1 MFSNKPSVNILTSL
15 LVAHGVKHAV
25 VCPGSR
31 NAPIVHNLNECP
43 DITCYPI
50 TDERSAGFFAL
61 GIAQATDEPV
71 VVGVTSG
78 TALLNLA
85 PAVAEAHYQHQSLIV
100 VSADRP
106 TEWIDQLDGQT
117 LQQPG
122 ALAPWVKKTITLPD
136 LPPLP
141 SLLSPPS
148 SIVSPLSSF
157 LSPLHWHCNRLVN
170 EALIEA
176 TDDTHPCVHINVP
189 LSEPLFDF
197 SVETLPEE
205 RVIRRYAPATDYSC
219 LPQQLLDDL
228 QLAERPLIVFGQL
241 SPRRFHYEGIDH
253 LFSHIIVLHEAL
265 APFTSVSLFDEVLS
279 DKRLM
284 LSDSTSTAEQK
295 ALNTQHS
302 TFNIYPDFILY
313 VGDAIV
319 SKRLKHFLRE
329 AKDARTW
336 RISLTGEVEDTF
348 QNLRGI
354 IVGDAEAIL
363 QALDSK
369 FSSLAPHLSPHA
381 AHYRR
386 QWLHLLSDARQQL
399 DNAPLTFSEEGA
411 VRLLE
416 QQLSSLPSHPS
427 VHYAN
432 STAVRLAN
440 RYAKGHPVWCNRGTN
455 GIEGSLS
462 TATGFAAGLLSV
474 ECVLLSDVTRHSTLN
489 AQHPIVFC
497 VIGDLSFFYDQN
509 ALWNT
514 LLPTLNL
521 RILLLNNG
529 HGAIFDHLPNLSQS
543 AAHPTLVAG
552 THHTTAEG
560 ICLQC
565 GVSRQVAT
573 DIEQLQKG
581 ILWLADAEARGPRL
595 LEIMLAQ

>member
-1 MFSNKPSVNILTSL
+1 MYSDKNSVNILTSL

-43 DITCYPI
+43 DITCYPV

-71 VVGVTSG
+71 VVCVTSG
-78 TALLNLA
+78 TALLNLT

-100 VSADRP
+100 ISADRP

-122 ALAPWVKKTITLPD
+122 ALEPWVKKTFSLPD
-136 LPPLP
+136 LS
-141 SLLSPPS
+141 SLASHLT
-148 SIVSPLSSF
+148 
-157 LSPLHWHCNRLVN
+157 PLHWHCNRLVN

-189 LSEPLFDF
+189 ISEPLFDF
-197 SVETLPEE
+197 TTEKLPEE

-228 QLAERPLIVFGQL
+228 LNAERPLIVFGQL
-241 SPRRFHYEGIDH
+241 SSHRFHYEGVDH

-265 APFTSVSLFDEVLS
+265 APFTSVSPFEEVLMS
-279 DKRLM
+279 PISH
-284 LSDSTSTAEQK
+284 LS
-295 ALNTQHS
+295 
-302 TFNIYPDFILY
+302 PDFILY

-329 AKDARTW
+329 ANNARTW
-336 RISLTGEVEDTF
+336 RISLTGEMEDTF

-354 IVGDAEAIL
+354 VVGDAEAIL

-369 FSSLAPHLSPHA
+369 FSSLIPRLSPQTA
-381 AHYRR
+381 NYRR
-386 QWLHLLSDARQQL
+386 QWLHLLSDARQLL

-416 QQLSSLPSHPS
+416 QQISPLLSPLAPNFTPLS

-432 STAVRLAN
+432 STAIRLAN

-462 TATGFAAGLLSV
+462 TAAGFAAA
-474 ECVLLSDVTRHSTLN
+474 VLPSL
-489 AQHPIVFC
+489 VFC

-514 LLPTLNL
+514 LLPNLNL

-529 HGAIFDHLPNLSQS
+529 HGAIFDHLPGLSQS

-552 THHTTAEG
+552 AHHTTAEG
-560 ICLQC
+560 ICRQC
-565 GVSRQVAT
+565 SVIRQVAT
-573 DIEQLQKG
+573 DMDQLQEG
-581 ILWLADAEARGPRL
+581 ILWLADAEAKGPRL
-595 LEIMLAQ
+595 LEVLL